1 MTKKI
6 IAKVI
11 SIKNSCYVGYN
22 VGDEFDISKM
32 KGRGLCVNDLAPFA
46 KLLKTGAPLPW
57 EKDSSKAR
65 VACSSPDGTVVFELK
80 QIVE

>member
-11 SIKNSCYVGYN
+11 STKTCYAGYN

-32 KGRGLCVNDLAPFA
+32 KTKGLCKDDLAPFVRQ
-46 KLLKTGAPLPW
+46 LKNGGPVPW
-57 EKDSSKAR
+57 EKDPSKAR
-65 VACSSPDGTVVFELK
+65 VTCSSPWGTVVFELR
-80 QIVE
+80 QIDE